1 MSLCQSEKVSCGSC
15 CGLFN
20 LNIPITEYKTILQ
33 DRTRDFESQTS
44 FDKQYTFAT
53 YRRNRE
59 QIESTIPK
67 KDETTYNCPFLG
79 YIEPSQKKVGC
90 LIHPQRTNDPSSQ
103 NYSFY
108 GASICQTYDCKTK
121 EKPTAELWRNF
132 FSEMDLDFIE
142 YSQIAANH
150 RLIAAMEQYYQE
162 KGMYSLEEWMKRE
175 EVKIKKLLQESW
187 ERFQFLTSFE
197 FDYESGSVLEKLAR
211 ALGTSVENEILTEWK
226 N

>member
-1 MSLCQSEKVSCGSC
+1 
-15 CGLFN
+15 
-20 LNIPITEYKTILQ
+20 
-33 DRTRDFESQTS
+33 
-44 FDKQYTFAT
+44 
-53 YRRNRE
+53 
-59 QIESTIPK
+59 
-67 KDETTYNCPFLG
+67 
-79 YIEPSQKKVGC
+79 
-90 LIHPQRTNDPSSQ
+90 
-103 NYSFY
+103 
-108 GASICQTYDCKTK
+108 
-121 EKPTAELWRNF
+121 
-132 FSEMDLDFIE
+132 MDLDFIE

-175 EVKIKKLLQESW
+175 EVKIKKLLQESL